1 MAEVVDLLSS
11 DSEPPPADGNNSDGN
26 YSDADLPPLAALTS
40 RLQSRLAASG
50 ARPPAQ
56 PLLPP
61 PPAAAAV
68 RPPLSVLHNSSPRDG
83 TGKAMA
89 GVSPL
94 EPQYDLPRPQYHQQE
109 QQQRQAA
116 AAAPPPASTERR
128 GPARGKR
135 VPTWGSPKL
144 GAGSYE
150 DEDAD
155 WQPPA
160 SNGGSQALSQSPAA
174 GCGAK
179 PGRGAKSGAAPKP
192 RQPKRTREEA
202 EQERELKARQR
213 AEAKALK
220 QAEQARQRADAKQ
233 RKQADTKKWAMQQ
246 VRLLVD
252 TALMSSGGGAGGAGG
267 SRGSGSLGVGM
278 LAALDDHNSSAPA
291 DKQVAYA
298 VSTLDLA
305 PYKCL
310 RWQRRRLVD
319 GGAGEGGGPSSM
331 PGSQA
336 LGTQASLAVAG
347 SQLAEQW
354 SEEPHV
360 MVCFQPQEFVD
371 EVKRDRLA
379 GLFAL
384 LERRAPGQQP
394 HLLVC
399 GLSHH
404 LSLTETR
411 QHQAAMRG
419 QQCQMKMVEEF
430 VAELAVACPRLAFRE
445 VVDGAQAAQHVR
457 NITSAIA
464 TLPHRESEVTM
475 FLKAHDKTDSQVWTN
490 LLINQPLEDRQLEAF
505 ARSIAAIPTVK
516 PAIAHTLATNYGSL
530 GGLMDVL
537 LDPTRSDKQK
547 TDEIA
552 NLSRARGNPG
562 ARAMRVGPAAAK
574 QLLDLLRCADPDVRV
589 REGGDAAGA
598 EGEAG

>member
-26 YSDADLPPLAALTS
+26 YSDADLPPLAALPS

-202 EQERELKARQR
+202 EQERELKVGRWVLRHCRCCACSALAVGGCCASPAHRRCPWCLALSRVTGATRLPRPCPCCGPSLQARQR

-278 LAALDDHNSSAPA
+278 LGEA
-291 DKQVAYA
+291 
-298 VSTLDLA
+298 
-305 PYKCL
+305 
-310 RWQRRRLVD
+310 
-319 GGAGEGGGPSSM
+319 GGDAGG
-331 PGSQA
+331 
-336 LGTQASLAVAG
+336 
-347 SQLAEQW
+347 
-354 SEEPHV
+354 
-360 MVCFQPQEFVD
+360 C
-371 EVKRDRLA
+371 
-379 GLFAL
+379 
-384 LERRAPGQQP
+384 ERRQGK
-394 HLLVC
+394 
-399 GLSHH
+399 G
-404 LSLTETR
+404 R
-411 QHQAAMRG
+411 AAH
-419 QQCQMKMVEEF
+419 
-430 VAELAVACPRLAFRE
+430 ACW
-445 VVDGAQAAQHVR
+445 
-457 NITSAIA
+457 S
-464 TLPHRESEVTM
+464 
-475 FLKAHDKTDSQVWTN
+475 
-490 LLINQPLEDRQLEAF
+490 
-505 ARSIAAIPTVK
+505 
-516 PAIAHTLATNYGSL
+516 
-530 GGLMDVL
+530 
-537 LDPTRSDKQK
+537 
-547 TDEIA
+547 
-552 NLSRARGNPG
+552 
-562 ARAMRVGPAAAK
+562 
-574 QLLDLLRCADPDVRV
+574 C
-589 REGGDAAGA
+589 DAAGA
-598 EGEAG
+598 HMAGMQMQLWDVFHLRSSSLLPPPCSRAGRSQLERPSRQAGGSC